1 LGPLSTDSTGR
12 TSACVGFQLRCG
24 TFQLPCSLSAAPWR
38 CQYGRRPPHLNRYK
52 PAGRAPG
59 GSGWLRKARQG
70 WPTGIAATSR
80 TSYHPVMK
88 TSGITAALP
97 AQDVGR
103 AKAFYVDKVGLQAL
117 ESDFLKARDG
127 QVGLRVGDDVGRL
140 FVYPARV
147 RSSGEFT
154 QAVIHV
160 ADVRAA
166 VEEMR
171 SRGVVFEEYDTPE
184 TRTENGVARMPGG
197 GEAAWFKDSEGN
209 LVGVVP
215 A

>member
-1 LGPLSTDSTGR
+1 MSGSTVAGPASV
-12 TSACVGFQLRCG
+12 AVG
-24 TFQLPCSLSAAPWR
+24 W
-38 CQYGRRPPHLNRYK
+38 
-52 PAGRAPG
+52 
-59 GSGWLRKARQG
+59 
-70 WPTGIAATSR
+70 
-80 TSYHPVMK
+80 TSYHPVMQ
-88 TSGITAALP
+88 THGITAALP
-97 AQDVGR
+97 AQDPGR
-103 AKAFYVDKVGLQAL
+103 AKAFYAGKVGLRAL
-117 ESDFLKARDG
+117 ESDFLHARDG
-127 QVGLRVGDDVGRL
+127 RVGFTVGDGVSQL

-160 ADVRAA
+160 TDVRAA

-171 SRGVVFEEYDTPE
+171 GRGVEFEEYDTPE

-209 LVGVVP
+209 LVGLVP